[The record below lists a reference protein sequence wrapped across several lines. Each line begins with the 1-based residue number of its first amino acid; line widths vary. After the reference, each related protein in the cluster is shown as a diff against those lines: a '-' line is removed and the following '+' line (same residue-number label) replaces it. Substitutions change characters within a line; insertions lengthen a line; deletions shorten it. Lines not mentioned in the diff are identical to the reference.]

1 MAAQPMAI
9 DPGRPRSIPDLRSY
23 LRALEEAGE
32 LERVRSVVS
41 IRDLGRLIEAS
52 DRAVL
57 FESVAGYSMPVLA
70 NAMASRRRLAM
81 AFGCAEADL
90 RMELARRLERPVAP
104 VVVDH
109 GPVQEVVVR
118 GEEADLSSLPAYLQH
133 DLDAAPYLSAAMD
146 VSRHPET
153 GRYNIGVR
161 RLMLRGPRET
171 GVDVVAPSDLRAY
184 YRRARE
190 LGRRFEIAFVI
201 GTHPLDYLASQ
212 MRVATDNEF
221 EVLGAVRGFP
231 VELVRCATVGLMVPA
246 DAELVLEGY
255 LEGDWTEVEGPY
267 GEYTGCYG
275 AAHFNPV
282 FKLTG
287 LMRRRD
293 AIFQSVTISGR
304 RLFHTDSAVLGAVG
318 TELAVAEAVGRAV
331 PEVLDVYCPPE
342 ASGFHHVRI
351 AIRARQAGDARN
363 ALSAALAATEVKL
376 AVVVDEDIDVRDDRS
391 VEWALSTRFQADRD
405 LVVLEGMRCIPLD
418 PSLPPHQG
426 WHVTTAKLGIDAT
439 RRHDKPAHVF
449 AIPAAPFEDRPRDWF
464 QPESPTDQQALR
476 QRMEASL
483 SHGPRFLDWLEQER
497 GVPQAQIVQVL
508 GALRAEG
515 RVRLDPDGRY
525 WPAEAP
531 PSTG

>member
-1 MAAQPMAI
+1 MAVQPMAT
-9 DPGRPRSIPDLRSY
+9 DPERPRRRPDLRSY
-23 LRALEEAGE
+23 LRELEEAGE
-32 LERVRSVVS
+32 LERVGSVVS

-52 DRAVL
+52 DRAIL

-70 NAMASRRRLAM
+70 NAVASRRRLAM

-90 RMELARRLERPVAP
+90 RRELARSLERPVAP
-104 VVVDH
+104 VVVDR
-109 GPVQEVVVR
+109 GPVQEVIER
-118 GEEADLSSLPAYLQH
+118 AEEADLSTLPAYLQH
-133 DLDAAPYLSAAMD
+133 DLDAAPFLSGAMD

-171 GVDVVAPSDLRAY
+171 GVDMVAPSDLRAY

-212 MRVATDNEF
+212 MRVATENEF
-221 EVLGAVRGFP
+221 DTLGALRGAP
-231 VELVRCATVGLMVPA
+231 VELVRCATVDLMVPA

-255 LEGDWTEVEGPY
+255 LDGDWTEVEGPY

-304 RLFHTDSAVLGAVG
+304 RLFHTDSSVLASLG
-318 TELAVAEAVGRAV
+318 TELRVAHAVSQAV
-331 PEVLDVYCPPE
+331 PEVVDVYCPPE

-351 AIRARQAGDARN
+351 AVRVRQAGDARN
-363 ALSAALAATEVKL
+363 ALHAALAATEVKM
-376 AVVVDEDIDVRDDRS
+376 AVVVDEDIDVRDDRK

-418 PSLPPHQG
+418 PSLPPNQG

-439 RRHDKPAHVF
+439 RRRDKPAHLF
-449 AIPAAPFEDRPRDWF
+449 DIPAMPFEDRPRDWF
-464 QPESPTDQQALR
+464 QPESRTELQALR
-476 QRMEASL
+476 ERMEASL
-483 SHGPRFLDWLEQER
+483 GTGPRFVDWLEQER
-497 GVPQAQIVQVL
+497 GVHQAQIIQVL
-508 GALRAEG
+508 GMLRAEG
-515 RVRLDPDGRY
+515 RIRLDPDGRY
-525 WPAEAP
+525 WPAE
-531 PSTG
+531 PSAG